1 MTRHL
6 FLLLLFLAWTNL
18 TSNNM
23 PPRTS
28 SEVVLKIEMNLSAFG
43 VESDNFP
50 SIDAKIDFLKDTSLC
65 VKSYYNPAYK
75 DSLYQLS
82 KAKMATLLKLVQTS
96 DLNKLKSHYKVEHVD
111 QPSSKTVIYT
121 TKRTY
126 VISDYGLKGDAPLP
140 DMYKIVYQID

>member
-1 MTRHL
+1 
-6 FLLLLFLAWTNL
+6 
-18 TSNNM
+18 M